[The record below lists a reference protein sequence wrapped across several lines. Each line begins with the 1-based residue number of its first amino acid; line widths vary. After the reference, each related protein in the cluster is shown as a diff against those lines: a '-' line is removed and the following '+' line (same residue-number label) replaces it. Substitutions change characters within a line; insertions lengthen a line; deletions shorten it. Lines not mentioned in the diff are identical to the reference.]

1 MTIREA
7 EQQLSQRLLAI
18 YDQRETVAIAALIM
32 QYISGWKK
40 MDRILNK
47 SSPLSEPALDLL
59 EKYTEELL
67 LHKPVQYVLKE
78 SWFYGLKYF
87 VNESVLIPRPETEEL
102 VKWILDDRPAPGS
115 SILDMGTGSGCI
127 AVSLKK
133 NLPEIKMIAC
143 DISGEALDV
152 ARKNAASNQ
161 TQVEFLQLDFLNEEQ
176 QGNLVSVNCI
186 AANPPY
192 VPNHD
197 KNEMR
202 KNVTEYEPP
211 GALFV
216 PDDDP
221 LIFYRAIADFGLNK
235 LLPGGKIYTELHE
248 KSAAAAKQLFSVK
261 GYSSIEI
268 KADTEGKDRIL
279 KATLLP

>member
-1 MTIREA
+1 MTSREA
-7 EQQLSQRLLAI
+7 EQQLSVRLSAI
-18 YDQRETVAIAALIM
+18 YDDREAAAISALIM
-32 QYISGWKK
+32 EYISGWKK

-67 LHKPVQYVLKE
+67 SHKPVQYILKE
-78 SWFYGLKYF
+78 SWFYGLKFY
-87 VNESVLIPRPETEEL
+87 VNEAVLIPRPETEEL
-102 VKWILDDRPAPGS
+102 VNWILEDRPVPGS

-133 NLPEIKMIAC
+133 NLPEITMTAC
-143 DISGEALDV
+143 DISREAIEV
-152 ARKNAASNQ
+152 ASKNAISNQ
-161 TQVEFLQLDFLNEEQ
+161 TQIEFLVLDFLNEDEQ
-176 QGNLVSVNCI
+176 ARLVAVDYI
-186 AANPPY
+186 VTNPPY
-192 VPNHD
+192 VPIQD
-197 KNEMR
+197 KHEMQP
-202 KNVTEYEPP
+202 NVTEYEPH

-221 LIFYRAIADFGLNK
+221 LIFYRAIADFGLKK
-235 LLPGGKIYTELHE
+235 LIPEGKIFAELHE
-248 KSAAAAKQLFSVK
+248 KSASAVKELFSFK

-268 KADTEGKDRIL
+268 KTDTEGKDRLL